1 MLTGTTNTIKILKT
15 SIHHC
20 IREDVAVGTGIEKGK
35 EHHPYLEIIPLRGEE
50 EGEETI
56 EVPQLIILHLPHH
69 LGQSLAIKSS
79 KTRK

>member
-15 SIHHC
+15 SIRHC
-20 IREDVAVGTGIEKGK
+20 IREDVAVGTGIEKGN
-35 EHHPYLEIIPLRGEE
+35 EHHLYLEIIPLRGEE

-69 LGQSLAIKSS
+69 PGQNPAIKSS
-79 KTRK
+79 KPRK